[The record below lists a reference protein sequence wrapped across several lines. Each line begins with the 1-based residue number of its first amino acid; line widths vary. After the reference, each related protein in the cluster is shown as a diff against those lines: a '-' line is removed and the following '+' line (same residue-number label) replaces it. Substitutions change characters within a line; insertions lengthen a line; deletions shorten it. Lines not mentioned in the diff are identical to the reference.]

1 MTNTVGQPIVVIPN
15 PVSKADKG
23 TIIRTIVLI
32 IATFNQAAAIFG
44 WTPFPVG
51 EDTVTAIIN
60 GGYEV
65 VTVLLTAVA
74 GIINWWK
81 NNPITKEAKQANDVM
96 KQLKAEAK
104 QASLIVSQLK
114 KEANK

>member
-1 MTNTVGQPIVVIPN
+1 MVNEAGQQLVVIPN
-15 PVSKADKG
+15 PISKTDKG

-32 IATFNQAAAIFG
+32 VASFNQAAAIFG
-44 WTPFPVG
+44 WTPLPFG
-51 EDTVTAIIN
+51 EDSVTAIIN

-65 VTVLLTAVA
+65 VTVLLTVIA
-74 GIINWWK
+74 GVINWWK
-81 NNPITKEAKQANDVM
+81 NNPFTPEAKQANEIM